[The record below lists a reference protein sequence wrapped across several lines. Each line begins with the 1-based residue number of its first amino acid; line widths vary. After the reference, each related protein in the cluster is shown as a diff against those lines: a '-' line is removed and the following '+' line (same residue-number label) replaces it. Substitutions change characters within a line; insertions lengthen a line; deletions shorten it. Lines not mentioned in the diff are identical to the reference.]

1 MVKHSSTGK
10 QKYILEFTFESNTIN
25 VLWSLISTARG
36 LSLWFADK
44 VESKDHTF
52 TFSWNNQQQIAL
64 CELARTDKL
73 VRYRWQEENDTYF
86 EFKIIKNELTNTMAL
101 FITDYDFPDEI
112 EDSTL
117 LWAKQIKTLRR
128 QMGL

>member
-1 MVKHSSTGK
+1 MVKISSTGK

-25 VLWSLISTARG
+25 VLWGLISTARG
-36 LSLWFADK
+36 LALWFADK
-44 VESKDHTF
+44 VESKDHMF